1 MERGVTPP
9 AIADDRQDSVLDL
22 LNRLLSVPSEQTALM
37 EREPAVT
44 NFIADVVAPLVRAA
58 GLDPVLDDMG
68 NLTAQIGSG
77 EAPRRFL
84 LTYAMTHAAA
94 GMTDA
99 YTPEVQDGAEYGI
112 SGPVVRGRGACEQK
126 GALAAALDALRLLA
140 SAKSPSNGTFI
151 FACCTAGETGTHD
164 AARRVLDRLP
174 ADIAEAVVAVGTDG
188 DVCAGNKGRIDVTV
202 TVRGRAS
209 HSSSPGRGLNA
220 IVGAVRVLQC
230 LASMRTEPPDRWLGE
245 PTVTPTSVHTWPD
258 ATHTVQDTAVL
269 TIDRRLVGSVS
280 ADEAVAGVRQA
291 IGDLS
296 PFGLDVAAGPFMYPA
311 RLAPGHPLVT
321 SFSAVVER
329 VRHERPAIVYSSASA
344 DAGLLNHAGIP
355 CISYGP
361 GSVRLAHT
369 NDDVVSLR
377 QVAEASQV
385 LASWA
390 RGQDGGN

>member
-1 MERGVTPP
+1 
-9 AIADDRQDSVLDL
+9 
-22 LNRLLSVPSEQTALM
+22 
-37 EREPAVT
+37 
-44 NFIADVVAPLVRAA
+44 
-58 GLDPVLDDMG
+58 
-68 NLTAQIGSG
+68 
-77 EAPRRFL
+77 
-84 LTYAMTHAAA
+84 
-94 GMTDA
+94 
-99 YTPEVQDGAEYGI
+99 
-112 SGPVVRGRGACEQK
+112 
-126 GALAAALDALRLLA
+126 
-140 SAKSPSNGTFI
+140 
-151 FACCTAGETGTHD
+151 
-164 AARRVLDRLP
+164 
-174 ADIAEAVVAVGTDG
+174 
-188 DVCAGNKGRIDVTV
+188 
-202 TVRGRAS
+202 
-209 HSSSPGRGLNA
+209 
-220 IVGAVRVLQC
+220 
-230 LASMRTEPPDRWLGE
+230 MRTEPPDRWLGE

-329 VRHERPAIVYSSASA
+329 VRRERPAIVYSSASA

-355 CISYGP
+355 AISYGP

>member
-1 MERGVTPP
+1 
-9 AIADDRQDSVLDL
+9 
-22 LNRLLSVPSEQTALM
+22 
-37 EREPAVT
+37 
-44 NFIADVVAPLVRAA
+44 VAALVRAA
-58 GLDPVLDDMG
+58 GLDPVIDEMG

-77 EAPRRFL
+77 HPPRRFL

-94 GMTDA
+94 GMTDP
-99 YTPEVQDGAEYGI
+99 YTPQVLDGGGYGI

-126 GALAAALDALRLLA
+126 GPLAAALDALRLLA
-140 SAKSPSNGTFI
+140 ADGEPRHGTLI

-164 AARRVLDRLP
+164 AARGILAQLP
-174 ADIAEAVVAVGTDG
+174 GDIGEAVVAVGTDG
-188 DVCAGNKGRIDVTV
+188 DVWAGNKGRIDITV
-202 TVRGRAS
+202 TIRGKAS

-220 IVGAVRVLQC
+220 IDGAVRVLQR
-230 LASMRTEPPDRWLGE
+230 LASLRTEPPDRWLGE
-245 PTVTPTSVHTWPD
+245 PTVTPTSVHTFPD

-280 ADEAVAGVRQA
+280 AAEAVEGVSQA

-296 PFGLDVAAGPFMYPA
+296 PFGVEVTAGPFMHPA
-311 RLAPGHPLVT
+311 RLAPDHPLVT
-321 SFSAVVER
+321 SFSTVIQR
-329 VRHERPAIVYSSASA
+329 VIQERPAIVYSSASA

-369 NDDVVSLR
+369 DDDVVSLR
-377 QVAEASQV
+377 QVAEASRV

-390 RGQDGGN
+390 QT

>member
-1 MERGVTPP
+1 
-9 AIADDRQDSVLDL
+9 
-22 LNRLLSVPSEQTALM
+22 NRLLSVPSEQTALM

-44 NFIADVVAPLVRAA
+44 SFIAEVVAKEVRAA
-58 GLDPVLDDMG
+58 GLVPHLDDMG

-77 EAPRRFL
+77 QAPRRFL

-99 YTPEVQDGAEYGI
+99 YTPEVRDGARYGI

-140 SAKSPSNGTFI
+140 SAKSPGHGTLI

-164 AARRVLDRLP
+164 AARRILGRLP
-174 ADIAEAVVAVGTDG
+174 GEISEISEAVVAVGTDG

-230 LASMRTEPPDRWLGE
+230 LASMHTEPPDRWLGE
-245 PTVTPTSVHTWPD
+245 PTVTPTSVHTGPD

-280 ADEAVAGVRQA
+280 ADEAVAGIRQA

-311 RLAPGHPLVT
+311 RLEPGHPLVT
-321 SFSAVVER
+321 SFSRVVER

-369 NDDVVSLR
+369 DDDVVSLR

-390 RGQDGGN
+390 RGPEDEN

>member
-1 MERGVTPP
+1 MRAQAVAG
-9 AIADDRQDSVLDL
+9 DREGRVLEL

-37 EREPAVT
+37 ERDPAVT
-44 NFIADVVAPLVRAA
+44 SFISGVVAPLVRAA
-58 GLDPVLDDMG
+58 GLAPVIDRLG
-68 NLTAQIGSG
+68 NLTAQVGSG
-77 EAPRRFL
+77 QPPRRFL

-94 GMTDA
+94 GMTDP
-99 YTPEVQDGAEYGI
+99 YPPQVLDGGGYGI

-126 GALAAALDALRLLA
+126 GPLAAALDALRRLA
-140 SAKSPSNGTFI
+140 ADGEPPHGTLI

-164 AARRVLDRLP
+164 AARAILGQLP
-174 ADIAEAVVAVGTDG
+174 EDIGEAVVAVGTDG
-188 DVCAGNKGRIDVTV
+188 DVWAGNKGRIDITV
-202 TVRGRAS
+202 TVRGKAS

-220 IVGAVRVLQC
+220 IDGAVQVLQR
-230 LASMRTEPPDRWLGE
+230 LASLRTEPPDRWLGE
-245 PTVTPTSVHTWPD
+245 PTVTPTSVHTFPD

-280 ADEAVAGVRQA
+280 AAEAVEGVSQA

-296 PFGLDVAAGPFMYPA
+296 PFGVEVVAGPFMHPA
-311 RLAPGHPLVT
+311 RLAPDHPLVT
-321 SFSAVVER
+321 SFSAVVQR
-329 VRHERPAIVYSSASA
+329 VIQDRPAIVYSSASA

-369 NDDVVSLR
+369 DDDVVSLR
-377 QVAEASQV
+377 RVAEASQV

-390 RGQDGGN
+390 RT

>member
-1 MERGVTPP
+1 VRAQAVAG
-9 AIADDRQDSVLDL
+9 DREGRVLEL

-44 NFIADVVAPLVRAA
+44 SFISGVVAPLVRAA
-58 GLDPVLDDMG
+58 GLAPVIDRLG
-68 NLTAQIGSG
+68 NLTAQVGSG
-77 EAPRRFL
+77 QPPRRFL

-94 GMTDA
+94 GMTDP
-99 YTPEVQDGAEYGI
+99 YPPQVLDGGGYGI

-126 GALAAALDALRLLA
+126 GPLAAALDALRRLA
-140 SAKSPSNGTFI
+140 ADGEPRHGTLI
-151 FACCTAGETGTHD
+151 FACCTAGETGAHD
-164 AARRVLDRLP
+164 AARAILGQLP
-174 ADIAEAVVAVGTDG
+174 EGIGEAVVAVGTDG
-188 DVCAGNKGRIDVTV
+188 DVWAGNKGRIDITV
-202 TVRGRAS
+202 TVRGKAS

-220 IVGAVRVLQC
+220 IDGAVRVLQR
-230 LASMRTEPPDRWLGE
+230 LASLRTEPPDRWLGE
-245 PTVTPTSVHTWPD
+245 PTVTPTSVHTFPD

-280 ADEAVAGVRQA
+280 AAEAVEGVSQA

-296 PFGLDVAAGPFMYPA
+296 PFGVEVVAGPFMHPA
-311 RLAPGHPLVT
+311 RLAPDHPLVT
-321 SFSAVVER
+321 SFSAAVQR
-329 VRHERPAIVYSSASA
+329 VIQDRPAIVYSSASA

-369 NDDVVSLR
+369 DDDVVSLR

-390 RGQDGGN
+390 RT